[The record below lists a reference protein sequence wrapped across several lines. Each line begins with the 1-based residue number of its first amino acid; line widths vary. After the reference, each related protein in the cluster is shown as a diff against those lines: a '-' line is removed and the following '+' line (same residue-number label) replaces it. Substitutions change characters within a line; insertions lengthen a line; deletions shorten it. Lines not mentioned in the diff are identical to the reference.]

1 MPHGGFTFGA
11 SDDVNMPDSLL
22 ATQGMDDTCM
32 DLSQFDDG
40 PGQSGPAT
48 PRTQSPPTISITEAP
63 AVEGE
68 EGIEE
73 IVPLEAHDVESQDS
87 QVPQQQEETAGE
99 EQGYGNFVEISQILL
114 LILILL
120 K

>member
-11 SDDVNMPDSLL
+11 SADVNMPDSLL
-22 ATQGMDDTCM
+22 ATQGMDDTRM
-32 DLSQFDDG
+32 DLTQFDDG
-40 PGQSGPAT
+40 VGRSGPAT
-48 PRTQSPPTISITEAP
+48 PRARSPPTISITEAP

-73 IVPLEAHDVESQDS
+73 IVPLEAHEVESQDS

-99 EQGYGNFVEISQILL
+99 EQGYGGFIELSRILKTL
-114 LILILL
+114 SC
-120 K
+120 